1 MRQILVVFCLLSC
14 LMIPQSSA
22 EIEER
27 DSWEVDLQ
35 NGYIS
40 TKPIFVENQVIVRT
54 SGFWTGN
61 ERPHVYAFDVQ
72 TGVENWR
79 FINSNSTNHDMS
91 PLLHIKAG
99 QGECGNWS
107 ELIIVGWSD
116 GKVTALDSNDGSL
129 IWSSQTEVVTW
140 GITGAMA
147 QDGENLVVPTRQGLS
162 RFCLSDGME
171 NLRVDLPQ
179 LGWRN
184 GVTVTEDS
192 YLLGNE
198 EGILNIVSKDGNV
211 TNLTLSQ
218 GMIRHPPIVT
228 TAGIISHLQTA
239 DGSAIYLDG
248 MKISDEG
255 KSPAIPIK
263 VGEKIF
269 FGTSDSISV
278 WSCEEDCVLEGR
290 SDFYTNGEIT
300 VQEVGNETVLWFP
313 RNTQQG
319 GWGYGIPGNEITT
332 FSSNHDTYTTAG
344 VAFGPNGEFAFG
356 NDAGVL
362 QVLFDKENLAQ
373 VDTDQNLEKSN
384 SSFQA
389 HPAHFLMV
397 GLLIGIVYSIY
408 NSNRD
413 LTNKLAVLLILVVAI
428 FALPSVSE
436 IWSKEVDKLTDGPGD
451 WDSDWPTEWENT
463 QIVVFELPD
472 GDVVIGG
479 LSGYDN
485 VEQLTDAAALEAGI
499 IVDKQS
505 YSLGQMV
512 VSFDGHELEGW
523 EFTIDG
529 ERTPVGISQAEVN
542 EDSVVRWSA
551 A

>member
-1 MRQILVVFCLLSC
+1 MRQILVVLCLLTC
-14 LMIPQSSA
+14 LLISISTA
-22 EIEER
+22 
-27 DSWEVDLQ
+27 DSDGQEYWEVDLEK
-35 NGYIS
+35 GYIS
-40 TKPIFVENQVIVRT
+40 TKPIFVDDQVIVRT
-54 SGFWTGN
+54 SGEGTP
-61 ERPHVYAFDVQ
+61 RVYSFNVQ
-72 TGVENWR
+72 SGIENWR
-79 FINSNSTNHDMS
+79 FSNPNSTNHDMS
-91 PLLHIKAG
+91 PLLHISGG

-107 ELIIVGWSD
+107 DMILVAWTD
-116 GKVTALDSNDGSL
+116 GKVTALDSNDGGL
-129 IWSSQTEVVTW
+129 IWSSKTEVVTW

-162 RFCLSDGME
+162 RFCLSDGTE

-184 GVTVTEDS
+184 GVTVTENS

-198 EGILNIVSKDGNV
+198 EGVVNIVSKEGNV
-211 TNLTLSQ
+211 TNITLSQ

-228 TAGIISHLQTA
+228 TAGIISHLQTSL
-239 DGSAIYLDG
+239 GSAIYLDAEL
-248 MKISDEG
+248 ISEEG
-255 KSPAIPIK
+255 RSPAIPVQIGNK
-263 VGEKIF
+263 VY
-269 FGTSDSISV
+269 FGTSESVSV
-278 WSCEEDCVLEGR
+278 WMCEADCVLEGR
-290 SDFYTNGEIT
+290 SGFHTNGEIT
-300 VQEVGNETVLWFP
+300 IQMKGNQSVLWYP

-319 GWGYGIPGNEITT
+319 GWGYGIPGEEINS

-344 VAFGPNGEFAFG
+344 VSFGPKGEMAFG

-362 QVLFDKENLAQ
+362 MVYSNAENPELTKQ
-373 VDTDQNLEKSN
+373 EQITD

-397 GLLIGIVYSIY
+397 GLLLGIAYSIY

-413 LTNKLAVLLILVVAI
+413 LTNKLGVLLILVVAI

-436 IWSKEVDKLTDGPGD
+436 TWSSEVDKLKEGPGD
-451 WDSDWPTEWENT
+451 WNDEWPDSWIGT
-463 QIVVFELPD
+463 QVVVFELPD
-472 GDVVIGG
+472 GEVAIGG

-499 IVDKQS
+499 DVEKQS
-505 YSLGQMV
+505 YSIGEMI

-523 EFTIDG
+523 EFTVDG
-529 ERTPVGISQAEVN
+529 ERTPVGISQAVVS